1 MIFVLT
7 YGTLAISCIDRNRKT
22 EKNLYIKMSTKSY
35 IHDITETDTR
45 TTFTTGAGAD
55 ETVVLYAT
63 AVFVTTTTTT
73 AVVVVVV
80 GLHTRA
86 VRVLRAGNGSAYETV
101 SVKGL
106 TWGRGEVSAV
116 QSHAHTRSKTGGRT
130 RTAATCPPT
139 AAAA

>member
-1 MIFVLT
+1 
-7 YGTLAISCIDRNRKT
+7 
-22 EKNLYIKMSTKSY
+22 MSTKFY

-106 TWGRGEVSAV
+106 TRGRGEVSAV
-116 QSHAHTRSKTGGRT
+116 QSHAHTRSKTGGRAHSHG
-130 RTAATCPPT
+130 RDVPPNRRRLKT
-139 AAAA
+139 PAGIPLELPLLVLSVC